1 MTTPR
6 DRLQR
11 LRAMLSTDDLVKMR
25 DDPEGFAAD
34 PEPAADIVEGPVPMS
49 SLRMGATPDGEPDG
63 GMVRLAEV
71 MQKFDNGEELTVED
85 AMIAE
90 AIIVPLKRPAVLVKD
105 DSFDVKHPDWQFLND
120 SDQVPRGHILSA
132 IPAVGRINVPSDW
145 SVPYAGTGFI
155 VGENLLMTNR
165 HVAEVFANGLGQGDV
180 ALKPGASVNINF
192 KAEHGSFRRRRVRID
207 GVRMIHPYWDMALL
221 ELEELPDGVTPLS
234 LSQAAPETLFEQPVA
249 VLGYPAFDPRNDSAV
264 QNELFKRIYNV
275 KRLQPG
281 YYTRQSVVRS
291 FDKRVRASCHD
302 ASTLGGNSGSA
313 VVDMQ
318 SGQVVGLHFGGI
330 YERENYAVPTAELA
344 RDPHVVRAGVLFEP
358 ATKVPEGNPWRAYW
372 DATEAVAAPTRQAPE
387 AGVGVAAPVA
397 GRSTLQVSTATG
409 ADGAELSL
417 NVPIKLTLGF
427 DLGSDSAD
435 GDGGADGGGD
445 GPSGPVTEKMVEPR
459 HDDDYGN
466 RNGYDPEFLGLHV
479 AMPMATNDDDLSRQ
493 EDGSAELRYHNFS
506 VIMNARRRLAQ
517 ITASNIDG
525 SDAAKEPEPGF
536 TYTRRE
542 LNGFTSKNDREKWF
556 LDPRIPAGDQ
566 LPDKFY
572 NYDRTAFDKG
582 HLVRREA
589 VAFGTTFEEVQMAN
603 GDTFHSTNCSP
614 QVKGFN
620 RSGLGGLWGK
630 LENDVLTAAETTR
643 CVVFSGPVFAN
654 SDRDFH
660 GRDLGGDTVVKI
672 PAKYW
677 KMIVTRDGDTL
688 STHGYVL
695 EQDLSDVDFEFAKA
709 GNWTSHKIDPAE
721 LEQMLG
727 TVTFPHLV
735 SGGDKMSAKEWRE
748 LVSDPRTT
756 DEEIMEVSLIL
767 PGAGAFD
774 FRIVPNPDLVHLPP
788 GEAETE
794 NAMAVANDLA
804 RSRRAASFD
813 MRTLFGNTDPV
824 LVSEMDSWGQFPVL
838 IKEIID
844 HLNKDY
850 RVWSVGA
857 AGDTAQ
863 NMVLG
868 PVEPGKTE
876 YMLALNEK
884 RDDVKGFVF
893 SAAGNDI
900 IGEDPNTGK
909 PVLTDLIR
917 DYNGNPTD
925 VQGHINHA
933 LLQNRL
939 EFLRGVYRKVIT
951 DIRADPD
958 FRKLPIFIHGYDY
971 PFPYPWV
978 NDHRNPVYAAKDKWL
993 GAPFKARGIHDKT
1006 LRYEIIKHML
1016 DELYDMLGE
1025 FSGNSKTT
1033 KVWLVDCRNAMP
1045 NLTDWN
1051 DEIHGTSNGFRKVAD
1066 RFKAALKEAKV

>member
-11 LRAMLSTDDLVKMR
+11 LKAMLSTDDLVQMR

-34 PEPAADIVEGPVPMS
+34 PEPAEDIVEGPVVPS
-49 SLRMGATPDGEPDG
+49 SLRMTTTLEGEPDG

-71 MQKFDNGEELTVED
+71 MQKFEDGDELTFED
-85 AMIAE
+85 VMISE
-90 AIIVPLKRPAVLVKD
+90 AIILPLKRPAVLVQD
-105 DSFDVKHPDWQFLND
+105 DGFDVKHPDWQVLND
-120 SDQVPRGHILSA
+120 PGEDPRGHILAA

-145 SVPYAGTGFI
+145 SVPYAGTGFV
-155 VGENLLMTNR
+155 VGEKLLMTNR
-165 HVAEVFANGLGQGDV
+165 HVAEIFASGLGRGDV
-180 ALKPGASVNINF
+180 ALKPGTSVNINF
-192 KAEHGSFRRRRVRID
+192 KAEHGSFEHRRVNIE

-221 ELEELPDGVTPLS
+221 EVEKVPEGVDPLS

-249 VLGYPAFDPRNDSAV
+249 VLGYPAFDPRNDSEV

-275 KRLQPG
+275 KRMQPG
-281 YYTRQSVVRS
+281 YYTRQGLVRS
-291 FDKRVRASCHD
+291 FDNRVRASCHD

-313 VVDMQ
+313 VVDMR
-318 SGQVVGLHFGGI
+318 SGEVVGLHFGGI
-330 YERENYAVPTAELA
+330 YERENYAVPTSELA
-344 RDPHVVRAGVLFEP
+344 RDPYVVRAGVTFAP
-358 ATKVPEGNPWRAYW
+358 VAKVPEGNPWSAYW
-372 DATEAVAAPTRQAPE
+372 AATETVAASGSGASE
-387 AGVGVAAPVA
+387 AKAAPVA
-397 GRSTLQVSTATG
+397 NTTSLQVSTATG
-409 ADGAELSL
+409 PDRAEMSL

-427 DLGSDSAD
+427 DLDGSAMDS
-435 GDGGADGGGD
+435 GGKA
-445 GPSGPVTEKMVEPR
+445 PAAPLVEKMVEPR
-459 HDDDYGN
+459 HDDSYDN
-466 RNGYDPEFLGLHV
+466 RIGYDREFLGLHV
-479 AMPMATNDDDLSRQ
+479 AMPVATNDDDLSQQ
-493 EDGSAELRYHNFS
+493 EDGETELRYHNFS
-506 VIMNARRRLAQ
+506 LIMNAKRRLAQ

-525 SDAAKEPEPGF
+525 SEAAKEPEPGF

-556 LDPRIPAGDQ
+556 LDPRIPAADQ

-589 VAFGTTFEEVQMAN
+589 VAFGTTFEDVQMAN

-614 QVKGFN
+614 QVKGYN
-620 RSGLGGLWGK
+620 RASLGGIWGK
-630 LENDVLTAAETTR
+630 LEDDVLEAAETTR
-643 CVVFSGPVFAN
+643 CMVFSGPVFAGD
-654 SDRDFH
+654 DREFH
-660 GRDLGGDTVVKI
+660 GRDLSGDTVVQI

-677 KMIVTRDGDTL
+677 KMIVTREGDAL
-688 STHGYVL
+688 RTHAYVL
-695 EQDLSDVDFEFAKA
+695 EQDLSDVEFQEFAKA
-709 GNWTSHKIDPAE
+709 GDWTHHEIDPAE
-721 LEQMLG
+721 LEEMLG
-727 TVTFPHLV
+727 NVTFPHLV
-735 SGGDKMSAKEWRE
+735 NGSDKLSAKEWRE
-748 LVSDPRTT
+748 LVSDPETT
-756 DEEIMEVSLIL
+756 DEEVMEVSLIL

-774 FRIVPNPDLVHLPP
+774 FRIVPDPDVVHLQP
-788 GEAETE
+788 GDAETE
-794 NAMAVANDLA
+794 SAMTVANDLS

-813 MRTLFGNTDPV
+813 LRTLLGNKDPV

-884 RDDVKGFVF
+884 RADVKGFLF
-893 SAAGNDI
+893 SSAGNDI

-917 DYNGNPTD
+917 NFNGNPTD
-925 VQGHINHA
+925 VKGHINHA

-939 EFLRGVYRKVIT
+939 DFLRGVYRKVIT
-951 DIRADPD
+951 DIRADTD
-958 FRKLPIFIHGYDY
+958 FKKLPIFIHGYDY

-978 NDHRNPVYAAKDKWL
+978 NDHRNPAYAANDKWL
-993 GAPFKARGIHDKT
+993 GKPFKARGIHDKT
-1006 LRYEIIKHML
+1006 LRRDIIKFML
-1016 DELYDMLGE
+1016 DALYDMLGE

-1033 KVWLVDCRNAMP
+1033 KVWLVDCRGAMP

-1051 DEIHGTSNGFRKVAD
+1051 DEIHGTSNGFRKVAK